1 VNSDPTGG
9 SVYDAALCLC
19 WWLESE
25 SGRAMVPLVGRAV
38 VELGAGTGIVG
49 LAAGRLGAHR
59 VWMTDGTSLLLCCSA
74 ALLLC
79 CSAALLLCCSALRCF
94 AALLLCFAL
103 LFCSALCSL
112 LRLVET
118 GFLQRVSSSIDP
130 SNLRWKS
137 KRKRREPENDCEPD
151 RGIGKRT
158 GEPPAVAMCQ
168 ANLAIEA
175 VRGNHRLGRHLAIT
189 DDHLPRQAKVR

>member
-1 VNSDPTGG
+1 VVKAKALSADSHENHPDEIHFSGAPMRRVRHPGFGAQLGVNSDPTGG

-79 CSAALLLCCSALRCF
+79 CSAALLCVALLLCCFALRCCSALLSARCCGW
-94 AALLLCFAL
+94 L
-103 LFCSALCSL
+103 
-112 LRLVET
+112 
-118 GFLQRVSSSIDP
+118 
-130 SNLRWKS
+130 
-137 KRKRREPENDCEPD
+137 
-151 RGIGKRT
+151 
-158 GEPPAVAMCQ
+158 
-168 ANLAIEA
+168 
-175 VRGNHRLGRHLAIT
+175 
-189 DDHLPRQAKVR
+189 RQAFFSAFLPLLTPPT

>member
-74 ALLLC
+74 
-79 CSAALLLCCSALRCF
+79 LRCF

-137 KRKRREPENDCEPD
+137 KRKRREPE
-151 RGIGKRT
+151 K
-158 GEPPAVAMCQ
+158 
-168 ANLAIEA
+168 
-175 VRGNHRLGRHLAIT
+175 
-189 DDHLPRQAKVR
+189 

>member
-1 VNSDPTGG
+1 
-9 SVYDAALCLC
+9 
-19 WWLESE
+19 
-25 SGRAMVPLVGRAV
+25 MVPLVGRAV

-74 ALLLC
+74 ALLC
-79 CSAALLLCCSALRCF
+79 VALLLCCF

-137 KRKRREPENDCEPD
+137 KRKRREPE
-151 RGIGKRT
+151 K
-158 GEPPAVAMCQ
+158 
-168 ANLAIEA
+168 
-175 VRGNHRLGRHLAIT
+175 
-189 DDHLPRQAKVR
+189 